1 MSSAEAQPQYSP
13 KAQEIIQRTN
23 ELLAS
28 GGYNGFSYADI
39 AELVDVRKASIHHHF
54 PAKVDLVKATVAQH
68 RQAMRQGL
76 QSLQQSIPDPYA
88 RLVAYSRY
96 WADCIQESNPPICI
110 CALLAAE
117 LPAIPVEVADEVT
130 GHFNDL
136 QAWLAQTMEEG
147 AAEGVMHLVET
158 PSAEAAM
165 FMASIHGA
173 MLSARATGNALVFW
187 QIAKLSTDR
196 LRLTPGSG
204 EGPPHS

>member
-1 MSSAEAQPQYSP
+1 MSSAEVQPQYSP

-54 PAKVDLVKATVAQH
+54 PAKVDLVRATVAQH
-68 RQAMRQGL
+68 
-76 QSLQQSIPDPYA
+76 
-88 RLVAYSRY
+88 
-96 WADCIQESNPPICI
+96 I

-117 LPAIPVEVADEVT
+117 LPSIPAEVAEEVT

-136 QAWLAQTMEEG
+136 QTWLTQIMTDGEAK
-147 AAEGVMHLVET
+147 GVMRL
-158 PSAEAAM
+158 AEAPSDEAAV

-173 MLSARATGNALVFW
+173 MLSARATGNALLFW

-196 LRLTPGSG
+196 LKI
-204 EGPPHS
+204 E

>member
-1 MSSAEAQPQYSP
+1 MSSESESPLQYSP
-13 KAQEIIQRTN
+13 KAQEIIRRTN

-28 GGYNGFSYADI
+28 GGYNSFSYADI

-54 PAKVDLVKATVAQH
+54 PAKADLVKATVSLH
-68 RQAMRQGL
+68 RAATRQGL
-76 QSLQQSIPDPYA
+76 RSLEQSVPDPLA

-96 WADCIQESNPPICI
+96 WAECIQESNPPICI

-117 LPAIPVEVADEVT
+117 LPAVPTEVADEVT

-136 QAWLAQTMEEG
+136 QTWLALTMEEG
-147 AAEGVMHLVET
+147 ASKGAMRLTDT

-165 FMASIHGA
+165 FMANIHGA
-173 MLSARATGNALVFW
+173 MLSARATGNASLFW

-196 LRLTPGSG
+196 LKSA
-204 EGPPHS
+204 

>member
-1 MSSAEAQPQYSP
+1 MSSAESQPQYSP

-68 RQAMRQGL
+68 RQAMRRGL
-76 QSLQQSIPDPYA
+76 QSLTESIPDPYA

-117 LPAIPVEVADEVT
+117 LPTIPAEVAEEVT

-136 QAWLAQTMEEG
+136 QTWLAQTMTEG
-147 AAEGVMHLVET
+147 ATTGVMRLTET
-158 PSAEAAM
+158 PAGEAAM

-173 MLSARATGNALVFW
+173 MLSARATGNASLFW

-196 LRLTPGSG
+196 LKVQ
-204 EGPPHS
+204 

>member
-1 MSSAEAQPQYSP
+1 MSSAESQPQYSP

-68 RQAMRQGL
+68 RQAMRRGL
-76 QSLQQSIPDPYA
+76 QSLKESIPDPYA

-117 LPAIPVEVADEVT
+117 LPSIPAEVAEEVT

-136 QAWLAQTMEEG
+136 QTWLAQTMTEG
-147 AAEGVMHLVET
+147 ATMGVMRLTE
-158 PSAEAAM
+158 PPAGEAAM

-173 MLSARATGNALVFW
+173 MLSARATGNASLFW

-196 LRLTPGSG
+196 LKAQ
-204 EGPPHS
+204 

>member
-1 MSSAEAQPQYSP
+1 MTSAQVQPQYSP

-54 PAKVDLVKATVAQH
+54 PAKADLVRATVAQH
-68 RQAMRQGL
+68 RHAMRQGL
-76 QSLQQSIPDPYA
+76 LSLQQSIPDPYA

-96 WADCIQESNPPICI
+96 WADCIQASNPPICI

-117 LPAIPVEVADEVT
+117 LPAIPAPVAEEVT

-136 QAWLAQTMEEG
+136 QAWLAQTLEEG
-147 AAEGVMHLVET
+147 VAKGVMRLAET
-158 PSAEAAM
+158 PSREAAM

-173 MLSARATGNALVFW
+173 MLSARATGDAGVFW
-187 QIAKLSTDR
+187 QIANLSTVR
-196 LRLTPGSG
+196 LKIA
-204 EGPPHS
+204 

>member
-68 RQAMRQGL
+68 RQSMRQGL
-76 QSLQQSIPDPYA
+76 QSLKESIPDPYA

-117 LPAIPVEVADEVT
+117 LPAIPVEVAEEVT

-136 QAWLAQTMEEG
+136 QAWLALTMEEG
-147 AAEGVMHLVET
+147 VTKGVMRLVET
-158 PSAEAAM
+158 PAVEAAM

-173 MLSARATGNALVFW
+173 MLSARATGNALIFW
-187 QIAKLSTDR
+187 QVAKVSTDR
-196 LRLTPGSG
+196 LRLKSG
-204 EGPPHS
+204 PDEGPTHS

>member
-23 ELLAS
+23 ELLAA

-76 QSLQQSIPDPYA
+76 RSLQESIPDPYA

-117 LPAIPVEVADEVT
+117 LPTIPAEVAEEVM

-136 QAWLAQTMEEG
+136 QAWLAQTMAEG
-147 AAEGVMHLVET
+147 ATKGVMHLTEA
-158 PSAEAAM
+158 PAGEAAM

-173 MLSARATGNALVFW
+173 MLSARATGNTLLFW
-187 QIAKLSTDR
+187 QLAKLASDR
-196 LRLTPGSG
+196 LRVV
-204 EGPPHS
+204 

>member
-23 ELLAS
+23 ELLAA

-117 LPAIPVEVADEVT
+117 LPAIPAEVAEEVT

-136 QAWLAQTMEEG
+136 QAWLTLTIEEG
-147 AAEGVMHLVET
+147 ATKKVMRLVET
-158 PSAEAAM
+158 PAVEAAM

-173 MLSARATGNALVFW
+173 MLSARATGNASIFW
-187 QIAKLSTDR
+187 QIAKVSTDR
-196 LRLTPGSG
+196 LRPKTGPD
-204 EGPPHS
+204 EGPSHS